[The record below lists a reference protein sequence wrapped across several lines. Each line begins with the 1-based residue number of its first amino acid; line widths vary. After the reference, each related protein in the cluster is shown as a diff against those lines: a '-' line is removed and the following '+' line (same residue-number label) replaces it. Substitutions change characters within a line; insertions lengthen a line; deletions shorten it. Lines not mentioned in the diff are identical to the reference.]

1 MTPLLIRSGVAAA
14 FVAVAAL
21 ACPRPSVSQP
31 ASRTVVILLKYADVS
46 EVAGVLVS
54 GANVASN
61 DTFVPQQSNIGAS
74 SLAGSFGGGGAE
86 ATGVGGFNAA
96 GQQQNFGGAAVGQQQ
111 QGLAQRISDN
121 VAIDRRLNAIILT
134 GTANVVAALRATIDK
149 LDVPVPSVLL
159 EAQIVELTDTAARN
173 IGLDLSP
180 SGSGIV
186 INGTNGSTDSSTG
199 NTTGSGFTS
208 KTGAFPAGQ
217 LSFAANLYAQISEGN
232 GRVIATPR
240 ILAQSGQPASIL
252 TGDALPILTNVLI
265 AGNTGAAA
273 QQVNYINVG
282 VNLQIQPRVSSDGY
296 VTSHIYSEVSSVTGY
311 VSGNIPQ
318 ISQRTASTIA
328 TVRDGQSVV
337 IGGLRQDN
345 EIRNRSRLPL
355 VSDIP
360 LIGSLFKHVSTTR
373 TRDNLYVIITPHI
386 VPLRGTTAP
395 MPARLPMP
403 VGMPLI
409 RPTPLPQIT
418 PPSPPR
424 THALA
429 TAKTRSFRAA
439 QTNLLAVAQTYPFTA
454 LPTHSLL
461 AVAQTHPLTA
471 TSMRGSNRVPYG
483 AHTIDAAPDPRHFPA
498 FAYEGHWHHRRGGDH
513 NTVGS
518 SSASLQPGSRV
529 TLAFL
534 GTQVRL
540 FGIMGPTGGRAALT
554 LDGIPQKVGAG
565 FYAPRLRARA
575 LVYRCPRLRWG
586 PHWIT
591 VTVMPPSSFQS
602 KERSVNIAGAEYDS

>member
-1 MTPLLIRSGVAAA
+1 MSRS
-14 FVAVAAL
+14 
-21 ACPRPSVSQP
+21 Q
-31 ASRTVVILLKYADVS
+31 TVVILLKYADVS

-74 SLAGSFGGGGAE
+74 SLGASFGGGAE
-86 ATGVGGFNAA
+86 ANGAGGFNT
-96 GQQQNFGGAAVGQQQ
+96 GVPQGNFGGAAVGQQQ
-111 QGLAQRISDN
+111 QGLAQRVSDN
-121 VAIDRRLNAIILT
+121 IAIDRRLNAIILT
-134 GTANVVAALRATIDK
+134 GTPDIVARLRATIDK

-173 IGLDLSP
+173 IGLDFSP
-180 SGSGIV
+180 DGSGIV
-186 INGTNGSTDSSTG
+186 INGTSGSTDSSTG
-199 NTTGSGFTS
+199 ASTGGGFIS
-208 KTGAFPAGQ
+208 NTGAFPTGR
-217 LSFAANLYAQISEGN
+217 LSLSANLYAQISEGN

-273 QQVNYINVG
+273 QQVNYVNVG

-328 TVRDGQSVV
+328 TVHDGQSIV

-355 VSDIP
+355 VGAIP
-360 LIGSLFKHVSTTR
+360 LIGSLFNHVSTTR

-395 MPARLPMP
+395 PP
-403 VGMPLI
+403 VGIPLS
-409 RPTPLPQIT
+409 RPTPLPQVT
-418 PPSPPR
+418 PPPSPRAR
-424 THALA
+424 TLVTPTTRRFAAAQTHLLALA
-429 TAKTRSFRAA
+429 QTNPLAVARTNSLAVAQTNPLAAA
-439 QTNLLAVAQTYPFTA
+439 QTNPFAVAQTYPSPA
-454 LPTHSLL
+454 KAHLVAA
-461 AVAQTHPLTA
+461 AVSVRTA
-471 TSMRGSNRVPYG
+471 TQN
-483 AHTIDAAPDPRHFPA
+483 AHGVHAVGAAPDPARFPA
-498 FAYEGHWHHRRGGDH
+498 FAYEGHWHHVSPSNAVESHSD
-513 NTVGS
+513 
-518 SSASLQPGSRV
+518 SLRPGSRA

-534 GTQVRL
+534 GTQVQL
-540 FGIMGPTGGRAALT
+540 FGVLGPTGGRAALT
-554 LDGIPQKVGAG
+554 LDGIPLKASAA
-565 FYAPRLRARA
+565 FYAPARQPHA
-575 LVYRCPRLRWG
+575 LVYRSPRLRWG

-591 VTVMPPSSFQS
+591 VTVVQPASSRS
-602 KERSVNIAGAEYDS
+602 KRRYVDIAGAEYDF

>member
-1 MTPLLIRSGVAAA
+1 VTPLLIRSGVAAA

-21 ACPRPSVSQP
+21 ACPLPSVSRP

-134 GTANVVAALRATIDK
+134 GTADVVAALRATIDK

-180 SGSGIV
+180 SGNGIV
-186 INGTNGSTDSSTG
+186 INGTSGSTDTSTG

-232 GRVIATPR
+232 GRVIARPR

-328 TVRDGQSVV
+328 TVRDGQSIV

-373 TRDNLYVIITPHI
+373 TRDNLYIIITPHI

-409 RPTPLPQIT
+409 GPTPPPQVT

-424 THALA
+424 THALV
-429 TAKTRSFRAA
+429 TAKTRSFPVA
-439 QTNLLAVAQTYPFTA
+439 QTNLLAVAQTN
-454 LPTHSLL
+454 LL
-461 AVAQTHPLTA
+461 TVAQTHPLTA
-471 TSMRGSNRVPYG
+471 TSMRGSKRVPYG
-483 AHTIDAAPDPRHFPA
+483 THTIDAAPDPRHFPA
-498 FAYEGHWHHRRGGDH
+498 FAYEGHWQHRRGSDH
-513 NTVGS
+513 NTVES
-518 SSASLQPGSRV
+518 NSASLQPGSRV

-540 FGIMGPTGGRAALT
+540 FGIVGPTGGRAALT
-554 LDGIPQKVGAG
+554 LDGIPQKVDAG
-565 FYAPRLRARA
+565 FYAPLLRARA
-575 LVYRCPRLRWG
+575 LVYRSPRLRWG
-586 PHWIT
+586 PHWVT
-591 VTVMPPSSFQS
+591 VTVMPPSSSQS
-602 KERSVNIAGAEYDS
+602 KERYVNIAGAEYDS